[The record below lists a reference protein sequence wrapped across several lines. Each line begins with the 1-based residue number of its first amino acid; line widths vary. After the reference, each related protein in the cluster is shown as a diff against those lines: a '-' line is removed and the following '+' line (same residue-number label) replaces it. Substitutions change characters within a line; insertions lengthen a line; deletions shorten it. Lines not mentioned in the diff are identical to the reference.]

1 MANYEPFKISNFIE
15 SVSFD
20 GARPNLFEISFSE
33 QATSVGEIFTFRA
46 ESTSIPG
53 SSIGTASA
61 YFFGREVKFAGNRR
75 FDNWTVQVLVDE
87 GDYAKGPRY
96 YLESWMNKL
105 NGHVENKRAE
115 GFVAPSPSGYHRDGT
130 IKHYGKLGGTPI
142 AEYKMVQCFPIDISP
157 INLGWDQND
166 QIERFSVTFAMQ
178 WWESNTG
185 STDKT
190 SS

>member
-1 MANYEPFKISNFIE
+1 MANYQPFNISTFVNNMT
-15 SVSFD
+15 FD
-20 GARPNLFEISFSE
+20 GARPNLFDVTFQAQSE
-33 QATSVGEIFTFRA
+33 NVGDNFTLRA
-46 ESTSIPG
+46 ESTSLPG

-61 YFFGREVKFAGNRR
+61 YFFGREAKFAGNRR
-75 FDNWTVQVLVDE
+75 FDNWTVQILVDE
-87 GDYAKGPRY
+87 QDYKSGPRFF
-96 YLESWMNKL
+96 LESWMNKL
-105 NGHVENKRAE
+105 NGHVANVRDSAKIT
-115 GFVAPSPSGYHRDGT
+115 PNDYQKDGYVRHYSKDGKG
-130 IKHYGKLGGTPI
+130 IL
-142 AEYKMVQCFPIDISP
+142 AEYKMVQCFPVDISP